1 MIRTRIFTILLL
13 LPFTG
18 FGAGKDVRPYIAV
31 ETGSTGLYF
40 TVNDDGELKQRHYG
54 PRIVD
59 PSQLLA
65 QPDGTHDAFPA
76 YGDGNPDESALEILH
91 ADGNPTTRLIYAS
104 HRTFSDPALPGAECT
119 EIVCRDPNYPVTV
132 TLAFRAYADEN
143 VIQVRTT
150 VVSDEPRIVVYRAAS
165 VYLSLVSEAFYLD
178 HLYGTQGY
186 ETLLQGERLTEG
198 VKLFDSKR
206 GARNAHVDNPSFMLS
221 LGRPAGEESGE
232 VIGGTLCWT
241 GNFRMA
247 YQKDAARTC
256 RIVAGTNNPVGGYV
270 LGRGE
275 RLDTPWFA
283 LTYSDRG
290 KGQITRNF
298 HDWGRRLLNEPARI
312 RPVVLNSWEGVGLD
326 FDEKTIVGMIG
337 DAAGLGAEV
346 FVLDDGWYG
355 NKYPRNDERT
365 GLGDWDYNRQKLPH
379 GLKPLVDATRKH
391 GIVFGIWIEPEM
403 INRSE
408 LAERHPEWIVASPNR
423 EPLLKLSRQQGQQ
436 LLDMTNP
443 EVQDFVFGVFDKL
456 LTENPEIGYVKWD
469 ANRYAPDHG
478 SACLPGDKQT
488 NFWFDYVRGLYKVYE
503 RIGEKY
509 PHVILQL
516 CSSGGGRLDW
526 GALDYH
532 HEFWPSDNTDALH
545 RVFIQWGTG
554 LFFPAIATAAHIS
567 KVPNHTSGRS
577 TSLKFRID
585 VAMSGRLGVE
595 LQPKQLDR
603 EESET
608 IRRAIAEYKCIRE
621 VVQLGDLYRFV
632 SPYEETYAAL
642 AYIAKDKRRAV
653 AFCYVTEHNPVQECP
668 VIRFRGLDPA
678 ATYRITEVNPGDTPG
693 SPAVGKCF
701 TGDFLMTYGIRI
713 NCWRQAESAVFEL
726 NAI

>member
-1 MIRTRIFTILLL
+1 MIRTQIFTLLLL
-13 LPFTG
+13 LPFVG
-18 FGAGKDVRPYIAV
+18 FGARKGAGPCIAV
-31 ETGSTGLYF
+31 ETASTGLYF

-54 PRIVD
+54 SRIAE

-65 QPDGTHDAFPA
+65 LPDGTHEAFPA
-76 YGDGNPDESALEILH
+76 YGDGNPDESALDILH
-91 ADGNPTTRLIYAS
+91 ADGNPTSRLVYES
-104 HRTFSDPALPGAECT
+104 HRTFSDSALPGAVCT
-119 EIVCRDPNYPVTV
+119 EIVCCDPIYPVAV
-132 TLAFRAYADEN
+132 TLAFRAYVDEN
-143 VIQVRTT
+143 VIQTRTT
-150 VVSDEPRIVVYRAAS
+150 VVCGESRIVVHRAAS
-165 VYLSLVSEAFYLD
+165 VCLSLVSEAFYLD
-178 HLYGTQGY
+178 HFYGTQGY
-186 ETLLQGERLTEG
+186 ETLMQSELLTEG
-198 VKLFDSKR
+198 IKLFDSKR
-206 GARNAHVDNPSFMLS
+206 GVRNAHADNPSFMLS

-232 VIGGTLCWT
+232 VIGGAFCWT

-247 YQKDAARTC
+247 YQRDAARTC
-256 RIVAGTNNPVGGYV
+256 RIVAGINTSGGGYV

-290 KGQITRNF
+290 KGAVTRNF
-298 HDWGRRLLNEPARI
+298 HDWGRRLLNEPERI

-337 DAAGLGAEV
+337 DAADLGAEV

-355 NKYPRNDERT
+355 NKYPRNDEHT
-365 GLGDWDYNRQKLPH
+365 GLGDWDYNRRKLPH
-379 GLKPLVDATRKH
+379 GLKPLSDAARKH

-443 EVQDFVFGVFDKL
+443 EVQDFVFDVFDKL
-456 LTENPEIGYVKWD
+456 LTENPEIGFVKWD

-478 SACLPGDKQT
+478 SAYLPGDRQT
-488 NFWFDYVRGLYKVYE
+488 NFWFDYVRGLYRVYK
-503 RIGEKY
+503 RIGDKY
-509 PHVILQL
+509 PHVLLQL

-554 LFFPAIATAAHIS
+554 QFFPAIATAAHIS

-603 EESET
+603 EESEA
-608 IRRAIAEYKCIRE
+608 IRRAITEYKRIRE
-621 VVQLGDLYRFV
+621 VVQLGELYRFV
-632 SPYEETYAAL
+632 SPYEETYAAF
-642 AYIAKDKRRAV
+642 AYVARNKRRAV
-653 AFCYVTEHNPVQECP
+653 AFCYVTEHNPVQERP
-668 VIRFRGLDPA
+668 VIRFSGLDPA
-678 ATYRITEVNPGDTPG
+678 ATYRITEINAGNTPG
-693 SPAVGKCF
+693 SSAVGTCF
-701 TGDFLMTYGIRI
+701 TGDFLMTYGIRT

-726 NAI
+726 TAI